1 MTNRVFWLIIAMAA
15 IWTVIFSAGLKPIL
29 YSTLQSRQALELYE
43 PEVAKAFTE
52 SERMIEGCLAVE
64 APDELTIGTDGACAA
79 FGMWALRMT
88 EKFGCIYVT
97 NEWVPSAKN
106 PITHE
111 WAQVLAEGY

>member
-15 IWTVIFSAGLKPIL
+15 IWTVIFSAGLKPVL
-29 YSTLQSRQALELYE
+29 YSTLQSQQALELYE
-43 PEVAKAFTE
+43 PIGATFTE
-52 SERMIEGCLAVE
+52 SEQLVDGCMAVQ
-64 APDELTIGTDGACAA
+64 APEEMTLGTDGACAA

-88 EKFGCIYVT
+88 EKYGCIYVT